1 MCRWM
6 PGVLG
11 VSLLFAAGCSS
22 SAGLPKTYPANGTVV
37 YKGGQPMKGGSVQ
50 FTSTQDP
57 GLQVIGAIGDDGT
70 FALTT
75 IRDRARADGAPEG
88 EYRVTVLPP
97 LQGEHKGLP
106 PIMLPQ
112 TYKVG
117 TTDNQFKIQLNVPPP
132 RS

>member
-1 MCRWM
+1 M
-6 PGVLG
+6 LG
-11 VSLLFAAGCSS
+11 GLSVSLLFAVGCGP
-22 SAGLPKTYPANGTVV
+22 AGLPKTYPANGTVV
-37 YKGGQPMKGGSVQ
+37 YKGGRPMKGGSVQ

-57 GLQVIGAIGDDGT
+57 GLKVIGAIGDDGT

-75 IRDRARADGAPEG
+75 IRDQARADGAPEG

>member
-1 MCRWM
+1 MSRWM
-6 PGVLG
+6 LGGLG
-11 VSLLFAAGCSS
+11 VSLLFALGCGS

-75 IRDRARADGAPEG
+75 IRDQARADGAPEG